1 MGYTIDGGDD
11 QITVSGVPT
20 PLVVR
25 RVRRARRVRIRVDAR
40 NGEAVLVLPPRAALR
55 EGKAFAQSNA
65 SWLRARL
72 AELPPRAPFEPGVE
86 IPVAGENYVLRWD
99 RTRKTGVRVSGN
111 VVLVGGERA
120 QFAHRVVEWLK
131 RRARERITRRAEAM
145 AERIERKV
153 RRISIRDPRAR
164 WGSCNHRGDLS
175 FSWRLILAPAA
186 VLDYVV
192 AHEVAHL
199 AHLHHGPAFWRAV
212 ETLMPGHASERQ
224 WLDRHGPELQ
234 RYG

>member
-1 MGYTIDGGDD
+1 MGDTRGEGDN

-40 NGEAVLVLPPRAALR
+40 KGEAVLVLPPRAALR

-65 SWLRARL
+65 AWLRARL

-86 IPVAGENYVLRWD
+86 IPVAGETYVLRWD
-99 RTRKTGVRVSGN
+99 RTRKTGVRVAGN

-120 QFAHRVVEWLK
+120 HFAHRVVEWLK
-131 RRARERITRRAEAM
+131 RRARERIARRAEAM
-145 AERIERKV
+145 AERIDRQVK
-153 RRISIRDPRAR
+153 RISIRDPRAR
-164 WGSCNHRGDLS
+164 WGSCNHRGELS
-175 FSWRLILAPAA
+175 FSWRLILAPVA

-199 AHLHHGPAFWRAV
+199 AHLHHGPSFWRMV
-212 ETLMPGHASERQ
+212 ETLMPGYAAERQ